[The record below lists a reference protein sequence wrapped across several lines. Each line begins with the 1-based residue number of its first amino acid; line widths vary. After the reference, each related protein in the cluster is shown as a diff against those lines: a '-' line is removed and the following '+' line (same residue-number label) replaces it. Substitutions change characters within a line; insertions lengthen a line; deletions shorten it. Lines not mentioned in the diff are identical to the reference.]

1 MFVIHEGLTSFIC
14 KEFMLIYWYMKKIND
29 PIERCI
35 KDINTEFKDS
45 NKIHRRW
52 TKDMNTKSMEE
63 LINM

>member
-14 KEFMLIYWYMKKIND
+14 KEFILIYMKNFND
-29 PIERCI
+29 PIEKCT

-52 TKDMNTKSMEE
+52 TKDMNIKSMGE